1 MAGKNFNM
9 KTIYGLMGAAV
20 ILLSICFGESSCAK
34 KTVTPTPA
42 PVSPA
47 PTYTFSAMGITATG
61 VQYTIS
67 NQTQSLQITGSN
79 ASAST
84 SGNEQVV
91 TITINNAVNSVGT
104 YTLSSSVN
112 NSGVYTSGGNSFRY
126 STSSSPYV
134 GTLNITKYDATNRLM
149 SVSFNFNAQETSP
162 SNNLQGTIYGSF
174 ANIGF

>member
-1 MAGKNFNM
+1 M
-9 KTIYGLMGAAV
+9 KTIYGLMCAAV
-20 ILLSICFGESSCAK
+20 ILAGLCFGASSCAK

-42 PVSPA
+42 PITPV
-47 PTYTFSAMGITATG
+47 PTYTFSAMGITTTG

-104 YTLSSSVN
+104 YTLSSSLN
-112 NSGVYTSGGNSFRY
+112 NSGVYTSVSGGTTFRY

-162 SNNLQGTIYGSF
+162 SNNLQGSIYGSF